1 MIGCQFT
8 LKCNVNVGLTN
19 MFKRVMGIVFLA
31 SSLIACSEV
40 APDDPA
46 PSVPQSAPS
55 PSPVLRGTPA
65 EGKRVADKWCIN
77 CHLTSSERVDGSD
90 AAPTWVSIASDPNKT
105 DTYIR
110 SFLTN
115 THGEMQG
122 ISLSRQQISDVI
134 AYIRTLE

>member
-1 MIGCQFT
+1 M
-8 LKCNVNVGLTN
+8 V
-19 MFKRVMGIVFLA
+19 KRLMGILSLA
-31 SSLIACSEV
+31 IGLIGCSEV
-40 APDDPA
+40 VPDNSG
-46 PSVPQSAPS
+46 PSVPQSS
-55 PSPVLRGTPA
+55 PPPNPVLLGTPS
-65 EGKRVADKWCIN
+65 EGQRVADKWCIN

-90 AAPTWVSIASDPNKT
+90 AAPTWVSIAADPDKT

-122 ISLSRQQISDVI
+122 ISLSRQQINDVI